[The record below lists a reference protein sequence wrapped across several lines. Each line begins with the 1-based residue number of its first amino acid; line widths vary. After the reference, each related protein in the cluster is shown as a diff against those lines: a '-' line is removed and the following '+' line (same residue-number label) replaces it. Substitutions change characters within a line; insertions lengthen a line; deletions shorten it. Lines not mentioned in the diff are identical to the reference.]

1 MDWAPQASAIVEC
14 WLTGQAMGGAVA
26 DVLTGVVNPSGRLAE
41 TIPHRLEDNTSY
53 LNFPG
58 EHGKV
63 RYGEGVFVG
72 YRGYDALGTDVAFPY
87 GHGLS
92 YTTFDYRDLRVVQS
106 GSYETGDLSLEATV
120 TVVNTGARA
129 GREVVQVYVAD
140 PEASVARPPRELRA
154 FGKVG
159 LEPGEEQRLTF
170 TLGAR
175 DLAYWSSL
183 HRDWVVEGGEFIVE
197 VGASS
202 RDVRLGESVM
212 VKADLPRLHLDGMS
226 TLEEWLADPEGGPA
240 LRAAVGYDDEGTPR
254 GIFAHDELLKI
265 IGNFPL
271 SAMACFGLGVT
282 PEVVRQLTEAR

>member
-1 MDWAPQASAIVEC
+1 
-14 WLTGQAMGGAVA
+14 MGGAIA
-26 DVLTGVVNPSGRLAE
+26 DVLTGAVNPSGKLAE
-41 TIPHRLEDNTSY
+41 TLPHRLEDNPSY

-58 EHGKV
+58 EDGKV

-72 YRGYDALGTDVAFPY
+72 YRAYDALGSDVAFPY

-106 GSYETGDLSLEATV
+106 GSYETGDLALEVTV
-120 TVVNTGARA
+120 TIANTGTRA
-129 GREVVQVYVAD
+129 GRETVQVYVAD

-159 LEPGEEQRLTF
+159 LEPGQEQRLTF
-170 TLGAR
+170 TLGPR

-183 HRDWVVEGGEFIVE
+183 HRDWVVEGGEFVVE

-202 RDVRLGESVM
+202 RDLRLRESVV
-212 VKADLPRLHLDGMS
+212 VKADLPRLRLDGMS
-226 TLEEWLADPEGGPA
+226 TLDEWLADPEGGPA
-240 LRAAVGYDDEGTPR
+240 LRAAVGYDDDGRPK
-254 GIFAHDELLKI
+254 GILASDELRRI

-271 SAMACFGLGVT
+271 SAMASFGLGIT
-282 PEVVRQLTEAR
+282 PEVVRDLTG